1 MNTRRIAFL
10 AVCVPLA
17 TLLIAGCKGQLPP
30 EERTDDGLVRVP
42 SRASGG
48 VYRNLEATFT
58 QYKRVMIEPLTIE
71 FRSDWRRQHPEVDDA
86 EIRRIQTEAA
96 KLFREEFLEVLVE
109 EGPYELTE
117 VREPDVM
124 VVVPRVLDM
133 DIPAPGA
140 GVEPGVRSYAPHP
153 VKFQMNGEVRDAMN
167 GAVLLRV
174 IVFEGE
180 ERYGF
185 GELRLANRVTNAHEM
200 RMGFTKWSRL
210 VREALDIAKVAPP
223 R

>member
-1 MNTRRIAFL
+1 MSTRHIASL
-10 AVCVPLA
+10 AACVPLA
-17 TLLIAGCKGQLPP
+17 ILLFAGCKGQLPP

-48 VYRNLEATFT
+48 VYRNLEANFT
-58 QYKRVMIEPLTIE
+58 AYKRVMIEPLTIE
-71 FRSDWRRQHPEVDDA
+71 FRPDWRRQHPEVDDA
-86 EIRRIQTEAA
+86 ELRRIQAEAA
-96 KLFREEFLEVLVE
+96 KLFREEFIEVLVD

-133 DIPAPGA
+133 DIPAPDA

-153 VKFQMNGEVRDAMN
+153 VKYQMNGEVRDAMN

-174 IVFEGE
+174 IMFEGQ
-180 ERYGF
+180 ERYAF

-200 RMGFTKWSRL
+200 RSGFTRWSRL
-210 VREALDIAKVAPP
+210 VREALDVAKVAPP

>member
-1 MNTRRIAFL
+1 MAPMSTRRIASL

-17 TLLIAGCKGQLPP
+17 TMLFAGCKGQLPP

-48 VYRNLEATFT
+48 VYRNLEANFT

-71 FRSDWRRQHPEVDDA
+71 FRPEWRRQHPEVDDA
-86 EIRRIQTEAA
+86 ELRRIQNEAV
-96 KLFREEFLEVLVE
+96 KLFREEFIEVLVD

-124 VVVPRVLDM
+124 VVVPRVLDL
-133 DIPAPGA
+133 DIPAPDA

-153 VKFQMNGEVRDAMN
+153 VKMQ
-167 GAVLLRV
+167 
-174 IVFEGE
+174 
-180 ERYGF
+180 
-185 GELRLANRVTNAHEM
+185 
-200 RMGFTKWSRL
+200 
-210 VREALDIAKVAPP
+210 
-223 R
+223 

>member
-1 MNTRRIAFL
+1 MLF
-10 AVCVPLA
+10 
-17 TLLIAGCKGQLPP
+17 AGCKGQLPP

-48 VYRNLEATFT
+48 VYRNLEANFT

-71 FRSDWRRQHPEVDDA
+71 FRPEWRRQHPEVDDA
-86 EIRRIQTEAA
+86 ELRRIQNEAV
-96 KLFREEFLEVLVE
+96 KMFREEFIEVLVD

-124 VVVPRVLDM
+124 VVVPRVLDL
-133 DIPAPGA
+133 DIPAPDA

-153 VKFQMNGEVRDAMN
+153 VKMQLNGELRDAMN

-174 IVFEGE
+174 IMFEGQ

-185 GELRLANRVTNAHEM
+185 GELRLANRVTNAHEF
-200 RMGFTKWSRL
+200 RVGFTKWSRL